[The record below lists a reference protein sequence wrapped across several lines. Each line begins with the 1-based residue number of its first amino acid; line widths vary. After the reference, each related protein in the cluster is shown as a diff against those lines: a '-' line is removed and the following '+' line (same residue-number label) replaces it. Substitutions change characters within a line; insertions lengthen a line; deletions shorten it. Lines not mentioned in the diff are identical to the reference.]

1 MTTHFRP
8 ANTSVQE
15 MKPWELE
22 AKPEKLKLSNP
33 NARYAIIIVMGGDG
47 NLGNQ
52 VLPDLIEMETG
63 IIGGDEISVVALA
76 DLGGEAGTA
85 IIEVTADGRR
95 VLRAMSSID
104 TGDPRPIASF
114 LTLALNS
121 YSKET
126 KIALGFWGHGAGV
139 FGDLDPKENLLP
151 EELLEMPLGTKLT
164 EAMFLEHYLSEPV
177 PIKGY
182 INKGMLPDES
192 TGGILTNRELSSAL
206 TVAFSKIGRTEP
218 VDLLFFDTCQNGAVE
233 VYAEMKRYCKVFIAS
248 CLSIPGLGWN
258 YTWFLQM
265 TRRYLPDNADTWGRL
280 AISAYDKAYD
290 QTLFPQPVQ
299 LVALNSGSTILEKF
313 RRVAEEL
320 KKLPPEDHE
329 RLLMASTALHPI
341 VNNESVD
348 VCMMAMMLSRTSG
361 REELQKAAEE
371 FFAAYQE
378 AIVGISAPPNDGK
391 PYSGLTIWCPRL
403 GDKVSVGKY
412 YQHLRFHKETGWF
425 DTVRQLWGDK
435 KVPRRKEVVFCSL
448 VKPELVEERE
458 VKETLIQ
465 PPGFGESHIAIH
477 IPEEFQ
483 LWAGGLKEGIYRF
496 EGSASMSFSSLEAG
510 ESFVKLL
517 CSIRRKEP
525 EFTPFEM
532 ALKHDLVLDCKFARR
547 VRFELLKYEG
557 IILDEFPDAIE
568 AYAALRK
575 LADRAAD
582 DGILLMGTSEA
593 E

>member
-121 YSKET
+121 YSKDT

-192 TGGILTNRELSSAL
+192 R
-206 TVAFSKIGRTEP
+206 
-218 VDLLFFDTCQNGAVE
+218 
-233 VYAEMKRYCKVFIAS
+233 AEF
-248 CLSIPGLGWN
+248 
-258 YTWFLQM
+258 
-265 TRRYLPDNADTWGRL
+265 
-280 AISAYDKAYD
+280 
-290 QTLFPQPVQ
+290 
-299 LVALNSGSTILEKF
+299 GSH
-313 RRVAEEL
+313 R
-320 KKLPPEDHE
+320 
-329 RLLMASTALHPI
+329 
-341 VNNESVD
+341 
-348 VCMMAMMLSRTSG
+348 
-361 REELQKAAEE
+361 
-371 FFAAYQE
+371 
-378 AIVGISAPPNDGK
+378 
-391 PYSGLTIWCPRL
+391 
-403 GDKVSVGKY
+403 
-412 YQHLRFHKETGWF
+412 
-425 DTVRQLWGDK
+425 
-435 KVPRRKEVVFCSL
+435 
-448 VKPELVEERE
+448 
-458 VKETLIQ
+458 
-465 PPGFGESHIAIH
+465 GF
-477 IPEEFQ
+477 Q
-483 LWAGGLKEGIYRF
+483 
-496 EGSASMSFSSLEAG
+496 
-510 ESFVKLL
+510 
-517 CSIRRKEP
+517 
-525 EFTPFEM
+525 
-532 ALKHDLVLDCKFARR
+532 
-547 VRFELLKYEG
+547 
-557 IILDEFPDAIE
+557 
-568 AYAALRK
+568 
-575 LADRAAD
+575 
-582 DGILLMGTSEA
+582 
-593 E
+593 